1 MEKYVSLVLNMI
13 ITNHLVTLVLNVIIT
28 NDLFKWAKR

>member
-1 MEKYVSLVLNMI
+1 MVKYDTPVLNVI
-13 ITNHLVTLVLNVIIT
+13 LTYDIVTLVLYEIIT

>member
-1 MEKYVSLVLNMI
+1 MVKYVTPVLNVI
-13 ITNHLVTLVLNVIIT
+13 ITNDLVNLVLNVIIT

>member
-1 MEKYVSLVLNMI
+1 MVKYVTPVLNV
-13 ITNHLVTLVLNVIIT
+13 ITTNDLVNLVLNVIIT